1 MTPQE
6 AQMNDAL
13 RALEG
18 RDWYKFGELSEAA
31 QKKAVED
38 YVVNSDIQI
47 GTEHEE
53 EILAEL
59 GVEYVAIA
67 YSMHSGSGDGAGF
80 TGDYSYSKVV
90 NNTGKYPPDV
100 LTELRPLY
108 KKLIAL
114 QRRCQWKLCACIK
127 RRSSRYSNEYSVDI
141 HPYHADG
148 DPVPDDIAS
157 DLADTLRDFM
167 RWVSR
172 SLDKEYAYQTGE
184 GAIEFLRNCDEF
196 YTYTVDGEEL

>member
-1 MTPQE
+1 
-6 AQMNDAL
+6 MNDAL

-18 RDWYKFGELSEAA
+18 REWYKFDELPEAA

-38 YVVNSDIQI
+38 YVADSDIELS
-47 GTEHEE
+47 TDHEE

-59 GVEYVAIA
+59 GVEYVQIGW
-67 YSMHSGSGDGAGF
+67 SGFSCQGDGASF

-114 QRRCQWKLCACIK
+114 QRRCQWKLCANIE
-127 RRSSRYSNEYSVDI
+127 RRSSRYYHEHSVDI
-141 HPYHADG
+141 HVYRTDEK
-148 DPVPDDIAS
+148 DVPADIAS
-157 DLADTLRDFM
+157 ELGDIMRDFM
-167 RWVSR
+167 RWVYR
-172 SLDKEYAYQTGE
+172 SLEKEYEYQTGE

-196 YTYTVDGEEL
+196 CTYTVDGEGL